1 MTLDEILSLGDPQ
14 QAITELKRK
23 RETLLPPYEL
33 NERAVNPAL
42 HIINSKDERPD
53 KTVVVDAAD
62 GTGEQV
68 RKEKVARIAV
78 ALQRLIVDHAVAF
91 TFGQPVRYEAAAQD
105 DAQTAVMRAFHA
117 ILADV
122 KGVSHDRQVARSL
135 FAYQDVAELWYP
147 SEHETEAYGFKS
159 RYKLRC
165 RIFSPDRGDTLY
177 PYFNDEGD
185 LVAFSR
191 AFTKVD
197 DDDTRT
203 SYFETYTATAHYL
216 WTSRGGAYALVDG
229 YPRPNPIGKIPVIYA
244 HQPRHET
251 ADVDNLIDRLEKLLS
266 NFADTNDYHASPKI
280 VVPGHIDGFS
290 RKGETGAVLEVEDGC
305 QPYYL
310 SWQNAPESVKLE
322 IETLLKMIYTITQTP
337 DLSFDAVKGL
347 GAVSGIAL
355 KMLFLD
361 AHLKVQTKRE
371 ILDEFLQRRAS
382 VIKAYI
388 GMFNVN
394 LATAC
399 NQLTIIPQITPY
411 MLTDEASEVNT
422 LLAACGGK
430 PVMTRGTAVRRLGM
444 SPDPENEIKELE
456 EQDGASAAA
465 DLFNPTE

>member
-1 MTLDEILSLGDPQ
+1 MTLGEILSLGDPQ

-23 RETLLPPYEL
+23 RETLLPPFEI

-42 HIINSKDERPD
+42 HPINNKDERPD
-53 KTVVVDAAD
+53 KTVVVDAPD
-62 GTGEQV
+62 GGEQV
-68 RKEKVARIAV
+68 RKEKVARIAI
-78 ALQRLIVDHAVAF
+78 ALQRLIVDRAVAF
-91 TFGQPVRYEAAAQD
+91 TFGLPVRYEAAAQD
-105 DAQTAVMRAFHA
+105 ESQSAVMQALNA
-117 ILADV
+117 ILADI

-135 FAYQDVAELWYP
+135 FTYQDVAELWYP
-147 SEHETEAYGFKS
+147 IESETEAYGFSS

-185 LVAFSR
+185 LIAFSR
-191 AFTKVD
+191 AFAKVD
-197 DDDTRT
+197 DDDTRVT
-203 SYFETYTATAHYL
+203 YFETFTAQAHYL
-216 WTSRGGAYALVDG
+216 WTTRGGAYALVEG
-229 YPRPNPIGKIPVIYA
+229 YPKANPIGKIPVVYA

-371 ILDEFLQRRAS
+371 MLDEFLQRRAS
-382 VIKAYI
+382 VIKAFI
-388 GMFNVN
+388 GMFNVS

-399 NQLTIIPQITPY
+399 RQLTIIPHITPY
-411 MLTDEASEVNT
+411 MLTDESSEVNT

-430 PVMTRGTAVRRLGM
+430 AVMTRGTAVRRLGM
-444 SPDPENEIKELE
+444 SPDPEREIQMLDE
-456 EQDGASAAA
+456 EDGAATAS